1 MDIAAKI
8 IDEKNTK
15 TKFTVVGYITKSTE
29 RTSKNGNFFGEY
41 TIIDY
46 YGELKFALFGKDYTA
61 YKANLV
67 EGHSIIMDVEIKE
80 RNFFNNDK
88 KKDDKNKEITLSAVY
103 SNIRPLQD
111 VDVKSINM
119 YFDTDGIDSNFR
131 KEFYNVIEKCKGKT
145 ELCITLVS
153 GSATNKG
160 IKMVSRTKLIDVNND
175 EINQFIKN
183 NPSVIKK
190 VSITQ

>member
-1 MDIAAKI
+1 M
-8 IDEKNTK
+8 
-15 TKFTVVGYITKSTE
+15 
-29 RTSKNGNFFGEY
+29 
-41 TIIDY
+41 
-46 YGELKFALFGKDYTA
+46 
-61 YKANLV
+61 
-67 EGHSIIMDVEIKE
+67 
-80 RNFFNNDK
+80 
-88 KKDDKNKEITLSAVY
+88 SAVY

-131 KEFYNVIEKCKGKT
+131 KEFYNIIEKCKGKT

-153 GSATNKG
+153 GSSMNKG